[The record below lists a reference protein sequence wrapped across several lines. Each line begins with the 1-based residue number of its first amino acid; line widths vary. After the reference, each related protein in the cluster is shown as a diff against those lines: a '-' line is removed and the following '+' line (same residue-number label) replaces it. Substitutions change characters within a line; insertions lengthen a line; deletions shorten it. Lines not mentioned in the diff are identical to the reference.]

1 MYGNDDD
8 GRRNVDRDVMFTNE
22 TGHENQNYNNDI
34 ETCIC
39 DVKKKVTALKF
50 QLRCDIARPSI
61 NSVMRY
67 MKTPH

>member
-22 TGHENQNYNNDI
+22 TGHENQNYNGDI

-39 DVKKKVTALKF
+39 DVKKK
-50 QLRCDIARPSI
+50 
-61 NSVMRY
+61 
-67 MKTPH
+67 